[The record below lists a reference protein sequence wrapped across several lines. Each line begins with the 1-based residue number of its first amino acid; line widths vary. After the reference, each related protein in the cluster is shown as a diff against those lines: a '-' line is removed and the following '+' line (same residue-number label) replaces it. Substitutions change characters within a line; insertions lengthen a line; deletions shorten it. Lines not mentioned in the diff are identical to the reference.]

1 MTPLQKIGRAY
12 GAIKGEFHEKSYEDR
27 IRELEEENT
36 KKDKEI
42 SDLISLRDQLVA
54 ELAYMRTTEPP
65 MKKDSKAMD

>member
-1 MTPLQKIGRAY
+1 MTPLQKVSRAY

-42 SDLISLRDQLVA
+42 SDLTSLRDQLVA
-54 ELAYMRTTEPP
+54 ELAHIRTTEPP
-65 MKKDSKAMD
+65 MKKDFKAMG